1 MDMKKMLAKLSEV
14 QGKEKPV
21 KVHKHVREPN
31 TTPKAGKKVINES
44 TTSLKSVFN
53 KLSEDAQG
61 SKPVA
66 LMAPGN
72 KQAGTGVITS
82 QDPDVKKML
91 QSLDPAKV
99 QVVMPQQTGQQN
111 QSQNQPQT
119 TNQTK
124 TPSTSTQPNQQS
136 GMQKMAE
143 DNLDEKIEGGIELN
157 PEKKGMFK
165 GKNKSELM
173 SQYNKL
179 KASGPHKKGSPAF
192 TKMKELA
199 FAIRAKSGWGKVKE
213 AEIPHTGGVDV
224 SGAALG
230 AGRSQT
236 TLEAESPSNAGV
248 SGTGRGGI
256 GMGRNTKTFESAGA
270 ERPYICVHVKKG
282 KCEVKAKT
290 SYEAAKKAAEK
301 WKLKSTSGIDA
312 HLADVTHTATNEG
325 RAKADNKAEK
335 AGKKVTKDL
344 EYDMYHKGKDDQKA
358 EKAGKKVTKD
368 IEYDEKKKMKKKKL
382 KESHEHRL
390 EAAQHFGKAH
400 ALAKHGYNCPFDEG
414 SDEHHMYHEGY
425 KAGLDECYGKMMPIH
440 GLVHGVHKDMSDMD
454 ESRHVVDDMASF
466 GAHTPEL
473 DEIDMDEGN
482 AFTGAL
488 AHHRKGEKF
497 KMGGRTYKDTSSLA
511 FESWDAQLSNLLTE
525 YNDINEG
532 LSVSVSDQEGQPKSV
547 TVSATDHAADELM
560 SIIKKAGM
568 GMFSHADHSADGEEE
583 VAVVK
588 STNSPSIDVVDDH
601 DDMMSLIRKMGGHTR
616 DHDSSDYADEE
627 HDHEEGCN
635 ECGMM
640 ECACPGRMDEV
651 QTEDQMMYQV
661 AEDDTQPQNPPD
673 NGSANATNATKG
685 NTAQNYAGAMYD
697 KSQGDNPVAEDDM
710 DEDMMEAEQVDEGT
724 PEFNARASRYAKA
737 NAAEKDRE
745 GRYSEKYPGGRE
757 QHAKD
762 TAAFLKRLFPPKN
775 EETEKCSVCHKS
787 NCQCEELDE
796 GWNDHIPDGITPEQ
810 YIDSMYDRAD
820 RDRKEK
826 KEKELLDKDDESEKL
841 DEWANKAGPGNSV
854 SDTTFEQDIEFMTQ
868 VIAGGLN
875 KPKRDQTTLPHT
887 QTKPS
892 FADGS
897 IMQTMQRLAAIK

>member
-21 KVHKHVREPN
+21 KVHKHVRETN

-44 TTSLKSVFN
+44 ASSLKGWFN

-66 LMAPGN
+66 VMAPGN
-72 KQAGTGVITS
+72 KQAGTGVMTS
-82 QDPDVKKML
+82 QDPDVKKIL

-99 QVVMPQQTGQQN
+99 QVVMPQQAGQQN
-111 QSQNQPQT
+111 QSQTQQQTNNQNKTPSTTTQSNQPQT
-119 TNQTK
+119 M
-124 TPSTSTQPNQQS
+124 S
-136 GMQKMAE
+136 E
-143 DNLDEKIEGGIELN
+143 DELDEKIEGGVHIN
-157 PEKKGMFK
+157 PEKKGMFS

-179 KASGPHKKGSPAF
+179 KASGPHKTGSPAF

-236 TLEAESPSNAGV
+236 TLEAESPGNAGV
-248 SGTGRGGI
+248 AGTSRGGL
-256 GMGRNTKTFESAGA
+256 GMGRSTTTLESAEEKRYA
-270 ERPYICVHVKKG
+270 CVHSKTDKG
-282 KCEVKAKT
+282 CEVSATSSHQAK
-290 SYEAAKKAAEK
+290 EKAARK
-301 WKLKSTSGIDA
+301 WGLKSTSGITA
-312 HLADVTHTATNEG
+312 HVAHKSVDES

-344 EYDMYHKGKDDQKA
+344 EYDMYHKGKDDKKA
-358 EKAGKKVTKD
+358 ERAGKKVTKD

-390 EAAQHFGKAH
+390 EAAHHFGKAH

-414 SDEHHMYHEGY
+414 SEEHMMYHKGFKE
-425 KAGLDECYGKMMPIH
+425 GLDECYGKMMPIH
-440 GLVHGVHKDMSDMD
+440 GLVHGVHEDMSDMD
-454 ESRHVVDDMASF
+454 ESHHVVDDMASF
-466 GAHTPEL
+466 GAHTPDLE
-473 DEIDMDEGN
+473 EEMTDEGN

-488 AHHRKGEKF
+488 AHHHKGEKF
-497 KMGGRTYKDTSSLA
+497 KVGGKTFTDKSKIALEDDMDESSQMA

-525 YNDINEG
+525 YNEISEG

-547 TVSATDHAADELM
+547 TVSATDNAADELM

-588 STNSPSIDVVDDH
+588 STNSPHIDVVDDH
-601 DDMMSLIRKMGGHTR
+601 DGMMSLIRKMSGHAH
-616 DHDSSDYADEE
+616 DHGDGDYADEA
-627 HDHEEGCN
+627 HDHQEPCNECGMMECECGPKAMDEVEQVDEAEACN

-651 QTEDQMMYQV
+651 ETEDQRMYQV
-661 AEDDTQPQNPPD
+661 AEDQPQNPPD

-710 DEDMMEAEQVDEGT
+710 DEDMMEAE
-724 PEFNARASRYAKA
+724 
-737 NAAEKDRE
+737 
-745 GRYSEKYPGGRE
+745 
-757 QHAKD
+757 
-762 TAAFLKRLFPPKN
+762 
-775 EETEKCSVCHKS
+775 KCSVCHKS
-787 NCQCEELDE
+787 NCQCDDVVGE
-796 GWNDHIPDGITPEQ
+796 GWNDHIPDGTTPEQ

-826 KEKELLDKDDESEKL
+826 KEKELLDKDGESEKL
-841 DEWANKAGPGNSV
+841 EEWANKAGPGNSV
-854 SDTTFEQDIEFMTQ
+854 SDTTFEQDIDFMTK